1 MDNTMIRINSI
12 EVSNIRELTKK
23 EKFLRLNIKSWVI
36 SVMSS
41 LILQPHL
48 GLYTLIFFICILT
61 FFYVIEFFDDDIVD
75 IALATLMLS
84 TNTNKYYA

>member
-1 MDNTMIRINSI
+1 MIRINSI
-12 EVSNIRELTKK
+12 QTENIRELTKK
-23 EKFLRLNIKSWVI
+23 EKILRLNLKSWVI

-48 GLYTLIFFICILT
+48 GLYAFIFFFCILI

-75 IALATLMLS
+75 IAIASLQMK
-84 TNTNKYYA
+84 TNVQIYYP